1 MKKLLILMLLIFAMF
16 SCHEDI
22 IIDLEEG
29 EPLIGVEGSFTDEY
43 KRHEVILSYTADFYN
58 SDEIRYI
65 TGAHVVVTDGVDT
78 IPYLEQLDQPG
89 HYLTD
94 SVAGRKRTLYTLLV
108 DVPDETAPG
117 SFKRLSAE
125 SYMADNVEEI
135 DSIVLKHY
143 SMFPDLPMFDTIYM
157 LYPYFQ
163 SLPDPSIVYMIKV
176 TEDTIP
182 MNDTLLQVNSIP
194 MAGYAGYYVNG
205 PEMLE
210 NNMEIPVAMVTESQL
225 YDGKLF
231 RLDLLSIPY
240 DYMMF
245 VFNVKMA
252 MGSNPMMGSPT
263 NVMTNIQ
270 PSGEAVGWFY
280 AASVVSKEMVY
291 HPVDLFLAALFHQ
304 IP

>member
-1 MKKLLILMLLIFAMF
+1 MKKILIPILLVVAMF
-16 SCHEDI
+16 SCREDFM
-22 IIDLEEG
+22 IDLEEG
-29 EPLIGVEGSFTDEY
+29 EPLIGVEGSFTDEF

-58 SDEIRYI
+58 SDEIKYI
-65 TGAHVVVTDGVDT
+65 IGAHVVVTDGVDT
-78 IPYLEQLDQPG
+78 IPYMEQFDQPG

-94 SVAGRKRTLYTLLV
+94 SVAGKKKTLYTLLV
-108 DVPDETAPG
+108 DVPDSDYPG
-117 SFKRLSAE
+117 TFKHLSAE
-125 SYMADNVEEI
+125 SYMADNIEEI
-135 DSIVLKHY
+135 DSLVLKHY
-143 SMFPDLPMFDTIYM
+143 SMFPGLPMFDTIYM

-163 SLPDPSIVYMIKV
+163 SLPDPTIIYMIKV

-182 MNDTLLQVNSIP
+182 MNDTLLQANSIP

-210 NNMEIPVAMVTESQL
+210 NNMEIPVAMVTESHL

-252 MGSNPMMGSPT
+252 MGSNPMMGPPT

-291 HPVDLFLAALFHQ
+291 SR
-304 IP
+304 

>member
-1 MKKLLILMLLIFAMF
+1 MKKLFHIIPLMLLTLF
-16 SCHEDI
+16 SCREDI

-58 SDEIRYI
+58 ADEIRMI
-65 TGAHVVVTDGVDT
+65 TGANVVVTDGVDT
-78 IPYLEQLDQPG
+78 IPYLEQEDQPG

-94 SVAGRKRTLYTLLV
+94 SVAGHTNTMYKLLL
-108 DVPDETAPG
+108 DVPDPDYPG
-117 SFKRLSAE
+117 TFKHLYAE

-143 SMFPDLPMFDTIYM
+143 SMMPNLPMFDTIYM

-163 SLPDPSIVYMIKV
+163 SLPDPTIVYMIKV

-182 MNDTLLQVNSIP
+182 MNDTLLQANSIP

-252 MGSNPMMGSPT
+252 MGSNPMMGPPT

-270 PSGEAVGWFY
+270 PSGEAVGYFY
-280 AASVVSKEMVY
+280 AASVVSKELVY
-291 HPVDLFLAALFHQ
+291 HPQ
-304 IP
+304 Q

>member
-1 MKKLLILMLLIFAMF
+1 M
-16 SCHEDI
+16 
-22 IIDLEEG
+22 IDLEKG

-58 SDEIRYI
+58 ADEIRMI
-65 TGAHVVVTDGVDT
+65 TGATVFVTDGVDT
-78 IPYLEQLDQPG
+78 IPYLEQEDQPG

-94 SVAGRKRTLYTLLV
+94 SVAGHKNTLYKLLV
-108 DVPDETAPG
+108 DIPNALEGP
-117 SFKRLSAE
+117 KHLYAE

-135 DSIVLKHY
+135 DSLVLKHY
-143 SMFPDLPMFDTIYM
+143 SMMPNLPMFDTIYM

-163 SLPDPSIVYMIKV
+163 SLPDPTIVYMIKV
-176 TEDTIP
+176 TADTIP
-182 MNDTLLQVNSIP
+182 MNDTLLQANSIP

-252 MGSNPMMGSPT
+252 MGSNPMMGPPT

-270 PSGEAVGWFY
+270 PSGEAVGFFY

-291 HPVDLFLAALFHQ
+291 HKED
-304 IP
+304 

>member
-1 MKKLLILMLLIFAMF
+1 MLLVFAMF
-16 SCHEDI
+16 SCTEDFE
-22 IIDLEEG
+22 IDLEEG
-29 EPLIGVEGSFTDEY
+29 SPLIGVEGSFTDEC

-58 SDEIRYI
+58 ADEIKMV
-65 TGAHVVVTDGVDT
+65 TGARVRVTDGVDT
-78 IPYLEQLDQPG
+78 ILYLEQENQPG

-94 SVAGRKRTLYTLLV
+94 SVAGHKNTLYKLIV
-108 DVPDETAPG
+108 EVPDEVEG
-117 SFKRLSAE
+117 YKRLYAE
-125 SYMADNVEEI
+125 SYMADNVDEI
-135 DSIVLKHY
+135 DSIVLKRT
-143 SMFPDLPMFDTIYM
+143 SMFPNLPMWDTIFM

-176 TEDTIP
+176 MQDTVP
-182 MNDTLLQVNSIP
+182 QNDTLLKANSIP

-210 NNMEIPVAMVTESQL
+210 NTSEIPVAMMTLSEL
-225 YDGKLF
+225 HDDMYI

-252 MGSNPMMGSPT
+252 MGNNPMMGAPT

-291 HPVDLFLAALFHQ
+291 HMED
-304 IP
+304 

>member
-1 MKKLLILMLLIFAMF
+1 MKRLLLYLLLVFAMF
-16 SCHEDI
+16 SCREEI

-58 SDEIRYI
+58 ADEIRMI
-65 TGAHVVVTDGVDT
+65 TGAKVVVTDGVDT
-78 IPYLEQLDQPG
+78 IPYLEQADQPG

-94 SVAGRKRTLYTLLV
+94 SVAGHKNTLYKLLV
-108 DVPDETAPG
+108 EVPDAVEG
-117 SFKRLSAE
+117 KKILSAE
-125 SYMADNVEEI
+125 SYMQDNVEEI

-143 SMFPDLPMFDTIYM
+143 ELIPGLPIWDTIYM

-176 TEDTIP
+176 MEDTIP
-182 MNDTLLQVNSIP
+182 QNDTLLKVTTVP

-210 NNMEIPVAMVTESQL
+210 KNMEIPVCMITESQL
-225 YDGKLF
+225 YDGKYI
-231 RLDLLSIPY
+231 RLDLYSIPY

-245 VFNVKMA
+245 IFNVKMA

-263 NVMTNIQ
+263 NVLTNIQ
-270 PSGEAVGWFY
+270 PQGEAVGWFY
-280 AASVVSKEMVY
+280 AASVVSKDMIY
-291 HPVDLFLAALFHQ
+291 HPDE
-304 IP
+304 